1 MSIEN
6 SDRKS
11 DNFAAMTMAGDVFAT
26 SELGRRVHRL
36 SIDVLHD
43 LGLSERAINSY
54 FNRFCSTQH
63 GFQPAR
69 D

>member
-11 DNFAAMTMAGDVFAT
+11 DNFATMTAAGNVFAT

-36 SIDVLHD
+36 SLDALHD
-43 LGLSERAINSY
+43 LGLSESAINIY
-54 FNRFCSTQH
+54 FTRFRSAEH
-63 GFQPAR
+63 VSKPAC

>member
-11 DNFAAMTMAGDVFAT
+11 DNCAVMTAAGKVFAT
-26 SELGRRVHRL
+26 SELGMRVHRL
-36 SIDVLHD
+36 SLDALHD
-43 LGLSERAINSY
+43 LGLSESAIDTY
-54 FNRFCSTQH
+54 LNRFRRAEYASK
-63 GFQPAR
+63 PAC